1 MGCNWHTNR
10 FSWVGGGRKVGRPRS
25 ENGSLVVKSL
35 NIVRIVL
42 QSVFD
47 FEGWGKK
54 GGT

>member
-1 MGCNWHTNR
+1 MECNWHTDLAG
-10 FSWVGGGRKVGRPRS
+10 WGGVRKVGRPRS